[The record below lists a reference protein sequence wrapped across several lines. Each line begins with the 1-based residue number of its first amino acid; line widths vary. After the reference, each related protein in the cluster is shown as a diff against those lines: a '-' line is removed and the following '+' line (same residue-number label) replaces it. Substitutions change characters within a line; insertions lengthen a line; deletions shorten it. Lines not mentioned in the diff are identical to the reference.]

1 MGKGKFIVGGL
12 IVLVLIGAAAWFG
25 YAGSQPAG
33 DVVLTATPEYDTIT
47 VQRGDVERRLVVPG
61 ELLPVRRAS
70 LAFPSGGRL
79 AEMLVQPGD
88 AVAAGQLLARLNT
101 ADLEAALA
109 RAQTNLRAQE
119 AALAALQAPPCP
131 ADVAV
136 ARAELA
142 GAEARLAELQAKPDP
157 VEVEQARLNLEQA
170 RNSLW
175 STQVSRDSITGG
187 PARKQ
192 AEAMVANAEIAVRL
206 AEIQYQ
212 RAQAGPSPVELA
224 AAQVAV
230 AQAQSRLDDL
240 LAGPAAEELTQAQ
253 VRVDEA
259 RMDLE
264 GAQAALDAAT
274 LTAPFAGTVLDV
286 PVEAGATV
294 GAGQTVIEL
303 ADLSAMEVRTTVG
316 EEDIVAVPRLSHKTS
331 VCKVAAVGYTERDNQ
346 CQLEVADVPQITVT
360 TSGRFRESRI
370 FYQGPAQPD

>member
-119 AALAALQAPPCP
+119 AALAALQAPPRP

-286 PVEAGATV
+286 PVEAGATM

-303 ADLSAMEVRTTVG
+303 ADLRAMEVRTTVG
-316 EEDIVAVPRLSHKTS
+316 EEDIVAVPRLSHKNLS
-331 VCKVAAVGYTERDNQ
+331 LQ
-346 CQLEVADVPQITVT
+346 
-360 TSGRFRESRI
+360 SSRSWV
-370 FYQGPAQPD
+370 Y